1 MFILFMLAVFA
12 TQLVFLFIGNFIV
25 NLLNDHLKYE
35 TSDRTYI
42 VHVDGSYRM
51 EQGQKLLEDWSDSL
65 EHVYA
70 TLLQNGEYI
79 TADLYGSFP
88 AEIEISYGRDF
99 SETERSEGATVMLL
113 PNDAYLYDDET
124 PLEDIRKYTI
134 GDKYLLLGRE
144 YLIIGIGMEDY
155 FRIPYQS
162 LSSCP
167 EAVLNM
173 VIVTNSHMNDRDIFV
188 QSLKQIFDTDQIRVS
203 RNSEA
208 LPQSYIVDLFVIIA
222 LLSIGI
228 VNFVFLYQTVLELRK
243 NQLLVFRLC
252 GCSGIRIFMQC
263 IGEVLIL
270 YSICFLLAV
279 PVIKLVFAWAETY
292 NYMFADACTFVIY
305 ILIYFICLLIFSVFF
320 VFPIRKMLRGT
331 LSQIRNLTM

>member
-12 TQLVFLFIGNFIV
+12 TQLVFLFIGNFTV
-25 NLLNDHLKYE
+25 NLMNDHLKYD

-51 EQGQKLLEDWSDSL
+51 EQGREFLESWGDSL

-70 TLLQNGEYI
+70 ALLQNGEYI

-88 AEIEISYGRDF
+88 GKFGISYGRDF
-99 SETERSEGATVMLL
+99 TEIEKSEGAAVILL

-134 GDKYLLLGRE
+134 GDTYPLLGRD

-155 FRIPYQS
+155 FQIPYQS

-173 VIVTNSHMNDRDIFV
+173 VIVTNNHMNDKDTFV
-188 QSLKQIFDTDQIRVS
+188 QSLKQIFGTDQIRVS
-203 RNSEA
+203 RSSAA
-208 LPQSYIVDLFVIIA
+208 LPKGYVVDLIVIIA

-252 GCSGIRIFMQC
+252 GCSGIRVFLQC

-270 YSICFLLAV
+270 YSACFLLAV
-279 PVIKLVFAWAETY
+279 PVVKLILAWAEIY
-292 NYMFADACTFVIY
+292 NYMYADACTFGICV
-305 ILIYFICLLIFSVFF
+305 LIYFICLLIFSAFF